1 MLICKVVK
9 PLVST
14 NRIPDFEH
22 KHLQVVL
29 DGSTQ
34 KVAVDAVG
42 CVPGDWVICVGSSA
56 AREAAGS
63 KSYPSDLT
71 IVGIIDHWDPE
82 AAKAAAAGS
91 PGANAAVPSS
101 AAKPAIGAQPASPS
115 QSAGSAHAKTV
126 GTTS

>member
-14 NRIPDFEH
+14 NRIADFQH

-71 IVGIIDHWDPE
+71 IVGIIDHWDPD
-82 AAKAAAAGS
+82 AGKQ
-91 PGANAAVPSS
+91 APS
-101 AAKPAIGAQPASPS
+101 GG
-115 QSAGSAHAKTV
+115 GSGSG
-126 GTTS
+126 GTK

>member
-14 NRIPDFEH
+14 NRIADFQH

-42 CVPGDWVICVGSSA
+42 CIPGDWVICVGSSA

-71 IVGIIDHWDPE
+71 IVGIIDHWDPD
-82 AAKAAAAGS
+82 AGKAMAAG
-91 PGANAAVPSS
+91 
-101 AAKPAIGAQPASPS
+101 
-115 QSAGSAHAKTV
+115 GSA
-126 GTTS
+126 